1 MAAKKEP
8 FGGKQAP
15 AFGQGKK
22 EQKNAKARPSE
33 RGRER
38 QETDEKKKKVK

>member
-22 EQKNAKARPSE
+22 EQQNAKPKAGDK
-33 RGRER
+33 GRER
-38 QETDEKKKKVK
+38 QETTEKKKRVK